1 MSDDRPVPAY
11 DRRQELLRQAGV
23 ALEGRIVTLW
33 RVTDRA
39 DIVPEATSVPNPPH
53 HATNLDIDATL
64 RRWSIPIIEGS
75 RWVGC
80 RLDGEGGEGEGR
92 WCVAPVRFEPAAP
105 PPGNVER
112 RSPERIILELTGV
125 GLGSVTRKGGA
136 GTSAPAQALADLGAH
151 PGLIAHEVANPLTA
165 ALALLD
171 GCLEDVRQAPSM
183 PTELRG
189 QLLGGLADVAE
200 ALERAVG
207 FLRAVQDRAR
217 GALARRERFDA
228 VQVVRSSFRLEQP
241 LLKKRGIG
249 LALEAAAGPV
259 FLNGDPNA
267 LFQVVTN
274 LVRNAAEASP
284 EGSAVTVR
292 VDHAPKTLRFEVSD
306 RGRGIASELL
316 ERVFDA
322 GFTTKE
328 FGKGSGMG
336 LTVVRDVVQQMFGGS
351 VRLDSTTG
359 VGTTVTVSIPIPR
372 QRTPA

>member
-1 MSDDRPVPAY
+1 MTDVRPAPAF

-23 ALEGRIVTLW
+23 ALHGRVVTLW
-33 RVTDRA
+33 HVTDRA
-39 DIVPEATSVPNPPH
+39 EIVPEATSVASPPH
-53 HATNLDIDATL
+53 HATNLDVDATL
-64 RRWSIPIIEGS
+64 RRWGIPIIEGS

-80 RLDGEGGEGEGR
+80 RLDREGR

-105 PPGNVER
+105 PPGGVER
-112 RSPERIILELTGV
+112 RSPERIILELAGV
-125 GLGSVTRKGGA
+125 GLGAVTRQAGDGGR
-136 GTSAPAQALADLGAH
+136 AQVDALVDLGAH

-171 GCLEDVRQAPSM
+171 GCLEDVRQAAGL
-183 PTELRG
+183 PTELRA

-228 VQVVRSSFRLEQP
+228 AHVVRSSFRLEQP
-241 LLKKRGIG
+241 LLKKRGVT
-249 LALEAAAGPV
+249 LALEAALDPV

-274 LVRNAAEASP
+274 LVRNAAEAST
-284 EGSAVTVR
+284 EGSTVTVR
-292 VDHAPKTLRFEVSD
+292 MSQAPKTLRLEVLD
-306 RGRGIASELL
+306 QGRGIPSELL
-316 ERVFDA
+316 QRVFDA
-322 GFTTKE
+322 GYTTKE

-336 LTVVRDVVQQMFGGS
+336 LTVVRDVVQTMFGGS
-351 VRLDSTTG
+351 VRLDSTVGT
-359 VGTTVTVSIPIPR
+359 GTTVSVSIPIPP
-372 QRTPA
+372 QRFPAPEPA